1 MYSWT
6 KLKNTLLISIECIVI
21 ENILLKNKLL
31 ENVSK
36 NTAYIDYFKPY
47 IFSSINIVYH
57 YVQDKK
63 KNVNL
68 SIINDF
74 AGMARH

>member
-6 KLKNTLLISIECIVI
+6 KLKNTLLVSIECIVI
-21 ENILLKNKLL
+21 ENIFLKNKLL
-31 ENVSK
+31 ENVLR
-36 NTAYIDYFKPY
+36 IVIIFKPY
-47 IFSSINIVYH
+47 ILSFINIVYH

-68 SIINDF
+68 SIINDL
-74 AGMARH
+74 AGMVRH

>member
-1 MYSWT
+1 MY
-6 KLKNTLLISIECIVI
+6 LK
-21 ENILLKNKLL
+21 
-31 ENVSK
+31 
-36 NTAYIDYFKPY
+36 TAYIDYFKPY

>member
-6 KLKNTLLISIECIVI
+6 KLKNTLLVSIECIVI
-21 ENILLKNKLL
+21 ENIFLKNKLL
-31 ENVSK
+31 ENVLR
-36 NTAYIDYFKPY
+36 IVIIFKPY
-47 IFSSINIVYH
+47 ILSFINTVYH

-74 AGMARH
+74 AGMVRH

>member
-1 MYSWT
+1 MY
-6 KLKNTLLISIECIVI
+6 LKTIMRMLII
-21 ENILLKNKLL
+21 
-31 ENVSK
+31 
-36 NTAYIDYFKPY
+36 FKPY
-47 IFSSINIVYH
+47 ILSFINIVYH

-74 AGMARH
+74 AGMVRH